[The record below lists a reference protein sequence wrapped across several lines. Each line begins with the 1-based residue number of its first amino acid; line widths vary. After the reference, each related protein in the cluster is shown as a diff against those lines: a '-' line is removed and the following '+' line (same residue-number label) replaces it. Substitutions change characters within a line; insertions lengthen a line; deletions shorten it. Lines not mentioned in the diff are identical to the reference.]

1 MKRVSLILLLAAT
14 AALAQAPT
22 GQNPESA
29 PGTSPGPRG
38 RMMRQFEGAG
48 GEITEMHAD
57 GFTLRTF
64 QGKTQ
69 NVKVTSST
77 EYRKGQQGGKLSD
90 FKVGDTVMVAGKTAG
105 DDLVAD
111 RVIDRSEQMKRFR
124 EGLGKEFVT
133 GQVTAIND
141 TKVTVLRPDQQT
153 QTFEVDE
160 NTSFRKQRESITL
173 ADIKPGDRI
182 FARGQLK
189 DNVFVASEVSVGGPG
204 GPGPMM
210 MERREQK

>member
-1 MKRVSLILLLAAT
+1 MKHVSLILLLVAT
-14 AALAQAPT
+14 TALAQAPAD
-22 GQNPESA
+22 QKPESA
-29 PGTSPGPRG
+29 PEGAGRRG
-38 RMMRQFEGAG
+38 RMMQQFAGVG
-48 GEITEMHAD
+48 GEITEIRAD
-57 GFTLRTF
+57 GFTLQTF
-64 QGKTQ
+64 QGKTE
-69 NVKVTSST
+69 NVKVTDST
-77 EYRKGQQGGKLSD
+77 QYWKNQQSGKLDD
-90 FKVGDTVMVAGKTAG
+90 FKVGDSVMVAGKPADG
-105 DDLVAD
+105 GWVAE
-111 RVIDRSEQMKRFR
+111 RVIDRSEQMKRFK

-133 GQVTAIND
+133 GEVTAIND

-160 NTSFRKQRESITL
+160 NTSFRKQRENITL

-210 MERREQK
+210 MERRREQK